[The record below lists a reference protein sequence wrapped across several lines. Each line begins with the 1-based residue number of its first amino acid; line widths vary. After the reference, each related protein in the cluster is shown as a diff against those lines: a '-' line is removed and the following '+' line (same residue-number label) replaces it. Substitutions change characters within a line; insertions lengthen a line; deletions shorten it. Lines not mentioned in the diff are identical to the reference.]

1 MGHSVEAQVIDSHH
15 LKLKKPI
22 KIAPGSKV
30 MITIEPAEGVAEGQE
45 WYLISSLALEGAYS
59 ENEPDYSLERIK
71 IPNPEFQR
79 QYRIDL
85 TRATQTIT
93 P

>member
-1 MGHSVEAQVIDSHH
+1 
-15 LKLKKPI
+15 
-22 KIAPGSKV
+22 
-30 MITIEPAEGVAEGQE
+30 MITIEPAEGVAEDQG

-59 ENEPDYSLERIK
+59 ENEADYSLERIK
-71 IPNPEFQR
+71 IPNPEYYQ

>member
-1 MGHSVEAQVIDSHH
+1 MEHSVEAQVIDSRH

-22 KIAPGSKV
+22 KIAPGSIV
-30 MITIEPAEGVAEGQE
+30 MITIEPAEDQE
-45 WYLISSLALEGAYS
+45 WYLLSSQGLEETYS

-71 IPNPEFQR
+71 IPNPEYQ
-79 QYRIDL
+79 
-85 TRATQTIT
+85 